1 MTENIVH
8 PIRLKR
14 AYEGASAGDGTRL
27 LVERLWPRGL
37 TKEKAAIDVWLKEV
51 SPSPDLR
58 RWYGHDPERWEE
70 FRQRYETE
78 LQGRGDAIQ
87 RIRDL
92 QGAGPLTFVF
102 AARDERRNSA
112 LVLKEFLEGHL

>member
-1 MTENIVH
+1 MSEDVH

-14 AYEGASAGDGTRL
+14 AYQEAAAEDGNRI

-37 TKEKAAIDVWLKEV
+37 TKEKATIDVWLKEV

-70 FRQRYETE
+70 FRKRYETE
-78 LQGRGDAIQ
+78 MQSHEDPIR

-92 QGAGPLTFVF
+92 QKTGPLTFVF
-102 AARDERRNSA
+102 AARDEQRNSA
-112 LVLKEFLEGHL
+112 VVLKAFIERNP